1 MVNNLMN
8 SSRSRSFNYYKN
20 EKDISSKYDKNFDI
34 LRKNTLIKPGP
45 VFSYVKI
52 NPSENIS
59 PYSVQNT
66 VYKEETNEPLNY
78 SRFIR

>member
-20 EKDISSKYDKNFDI
+20 EKGIMAKYDKNFDI
-34 LRKNTLIKPGP
+34 LRENNLNNKGP
-45 VFSYVKI
+45 VFSYNKI
-52 NPSENIS
+52 NTRENES
-59 PYSVQNT
+59 PYSFQPT
-66 VYKEETNEPLNY
+66 EYKVETNEPLNY

>member
-8 SSRSRSFNYYKN
+8 SSRSRSFNYYKY
-20 EKDISSKYDKNFDI
+20 EKDISAKYDKNFDV
-34 LRKNTLIKPGP
+34 LRENNLIKRGP

-52 NPSENIS
+52 NPSEYTS
-59 PYSVQNT
+59 PYTSKNT
-66 VYKEETNEPLNY
+66 EYKEETNEPLNY